1 MTTPSISPSATT
13 AATAEVSSD
22 TVPVAAASS
31 PATVADRAVTTGAD
45 RHDAIA
51 PDEPTAASG
60 TSAAVGAA
68 SPDDAV
74 RPPVAENATRDGA
87 ADRRPRDRRS
97 VAVLG
102 DRVLVA
108 PPTDAERRSKGGILI
123 PATAASIDRKGIW
136 GEAIGVG
143 PHVRHVNVGD
153 EVLYV
158 PEDAIEVDVQ
168 GDAYLIVRERD
179 VHAVGSSR
187 RDGATG
193 LYL

>member
-1 MTTPSISPSATT
+1 MTSTTTTPSDPNTK
-13 AATAEVSSD
+13 
-22 TVPVAAASS
+22 
-31 PATVADRAVTTGAD
+31 
-45 RHDAIA
+45 
-51 PDEPTAASG
+51 
-60 TSAAVGAA
+60 GAA
-68 SPDDAV
+68 
-74 RPPVAENATRDGA
+74 
-87 ADRRPRDRRS
+87 RRG

-108 PPTDAERRSKGGILI
+108 PPGDAERRSKGGIVI

-143 PHVRHVNVGD
+143 PHVRQVGVGD
-153 EVLYV
+153 DVLYL

-179 VHAVGSSR
+179 VHAVGSTR